1 MLLFDL
7 DGTLV
12 DSSGIWL
19 QIDLDFTARRGLP
32 HTQEYH
38 DFVAHTTAPTAAQ
51 FTKEYYQLNESAEEI
66 MQEWSNQALY
76 EYSHNIQPKP
86 HVRTYLDQC
95 RAAGENMAVLT
106 SSAPELCRATLE
118 KNDLLRYFN
127 HLFFAQ
133 EFGLEKRDP
142 ALFQAVAQKLDVQ
155 ATDCLLYD
163 DSPVACRGAKDAGLQ
178 VIGVYDPIF
187 AADEENMRAFC
198 DSYIYDFSELLHPE
212 SHMQ

>member
-51 FTKEYYQLNESAEEI
+51 FTKDYYHLSESPEEI
-66 MQEWSNQALY
+66 MQEWSDQALY

-86 HVRTYLDQC
+86 HVRAYLEQC
-95 RAAGENMAVLT
+95 RASGEEMAVLT

-118 KNDLLRYFN
+118 KNDLRRYFKR
-127 HLFFAQ
+127 LFFAQ

-142 ALFQAVAQKLDVQ
+142 ALFCAVAQELNVSTQ
-155 ATDCLLYD
+155 DCLLYD
-163 DSPVACRGAKDAGLQ
+163 DSPVACRGAKAAGLQ
-178 VIGVYDPIF
+178 VIGVYDAIF
-187 AADEENMRAFC
+187 ASDEESMRTFC
-198 DSYIYDFSELLHPE
+198 DGYIHDFSELLH
-212 SHMQ
+212 S